1 VHRST
6 AVQNTEFLVSIGGEQ
21 PRDKISGW
29 DVDRTHKRE
38 LTAGQLLLRIVAE
51 KIEAGKSASYI
62 NDFRLV
68 LSHLSQNSYHK

>member
-1 VHRST
+1 M
-6 AVQNTEFLVSIGGEQ
+6 SIE
-21 PRDKISGW
+21 RIKSG
-29 DVDRTHKRE
+29 
-38 LTAGQLLLRIVAE
+38 LAAGRLFTRIVAE